1 MPESVYTEPQTSAAG
16 LNTNFN
22 SRLQITPLWAN
33 KNAVRSQSAP
43 GLEIIQGLSQTPK
56 TLPVQYFYD
65 DRGSQLFEQICE
77 LPEYYPTRT
86 ETAILQAHAPE
97 IAQITGPCELVEL
110 GSGSSTKTRLLLD
123 AYGTMNSPQWYCPID
138 VSGGILKQSAI
149 ALLADY
155 PALQIQGYVGTY
167 ELALASLARPLL
179 PARMICF
186 LGSTLGN
193 LNSQECQTFFGQ
205 LTQALQPEEYLLLG
219 VDLQKSRQQL
229 EAAYNDSQGITAAF
243 NLNML
248 RHLNWRFQA
257 NFNLDEFQHLA
268 FYNGRD
274 RQIEMHLKSLRS
286 QTVQF
291 RDLDF
296 TVDFTAGETIRT
308 EISRKFD
315 LVELQQ
321 QLGQGNFLED
331 SSSLPTKTLHPLKVW
346 TDPNQ
351 WFGLILCQCLGDK
364 VQGKR

>member
-16 LNTNFN
+16 LNIDFN
-22 SRLQITPLWAN
+22 SRLQITPLRAS
-33 KNAVRSQSAP
+33 KDFGCSQGDQ
-43 GLEIIQGLSQTPK
+43 GLEIIQGLSQIPK

-123 AYGTMNSPQWYCPID
+123 AYATTDLPQWYCPID
-138 VSGGILKQSAI
+138 VSGGILEQSAI

-155 PALQIQGYVGTY
+155 PGLQIQGYVGTY
-167 ELALASLARPLL
+167 DLALASLSRPVL

-193 LNSQECQTFFGQ
+193 LNPQECQAFFAQ
-205 LTQALQPEEYLLLG
+205 LTKALQPGEYLLLG
-219 VDLQKSRQQL
+219 VDLQKSPQQL

-268 FYNGRD
+268 FYNVRD

-286 QTVQF
+286 QTFQL
-291 RDLDF
+291 RTLDF
-296 TVDFTAGETIRT
+296 TVALEAGETIRT

-315 LVELQQ
+315 LVELQT
-321 QLGQGNFLED
+321 QLGQGNSLENA
-331 SSSLPTKTLHPLKVW
+331 SSSSTRTLHPLKVW
-346 TDPNQ
+346 TDPNH
-351 WFGLILCQCLGDK
+351 WFGLILCQCLA
-364 VQGKR
+364 